1 LRRSGSRSIKSG
13 RRMIVGLRCTRGHA
27 GRRETF
33 CAAFAS
39 GQKAYVIS
47 RFETLVWRPLWNVTQ
62 LWPNT
67 ILFGRMS
74 DDDTAKSE
82 FSMSPWQVWPAPAE
96 WHASVPTVAGVAQ
109 WLPGV
114 RHDHDSSISPPT
126 D

>member
-1 LRRSGSRSIKSG
+1 
-13 RRMIVGLRCTRGHA
+13 MIVGLRCTRGHA

-82 FSMSPWQVWPAPAE
+82 FSMSPWQVWPALAE
-96 WHASVPTVAGVAQ
+96 WQAIVPTSTCPAASFEVTHAYRKDTKYRDAK
-109 WLPGV
+109 
-114 RHDHDSSISPPT
+114 T
-126 D
+126 DAKVQLEDYLR